1 VRACDLIFELQDGKL
16 IGSGTYESLLQSSEA
31 FRRMAGVR

>member
-1 VRACDLIFELQDGKL
+1 VRACDLIFHLEEGRI
-16 IGSGTYESLLQSSEA
+16 IGSGTYEGLLQSSEG